1 MKSIKPGVYH
11 DVPFD
16 EYLQWDAI
24 SNSRLGLAKRSAAH
38 FKQGFKSEPTPAMRL
53 GSLVHCGVLEPLAIA
68 KRYCFMPNY
77 SEHPENVTT
86 DGARSFSSATKFVK
100 SMEKQ
105 FRTLHHDKEI
115 VSEPEYDRMVGV
127 AGSLSSSSVVR
138 DLMRSGR
145 PEVSIV
151 WVDEESGLICKLRAD
166 WLHTEQ
172 TQAVVIDVK
181 TTVDGLTFENAIA
194 RYGYHR
200 QMAFYRRGIKAALG
214 LDAMPWIIAVESS
227 SPYLCRV
234 APIADES
241 LRIGESEVDE
251 LLGFIAECRAV
262 DAWPGYSNPDK
273 WRCPGWYANGNREP
287 VELLIGDEVLTV

>member
-1 MKSIKPGVYH
+1 MNSLQPCVYY
-11 DVPFD
+11 DIPFD
-16 EYLQWDAI
+16 EYLQWDAV

-38 FKQGFKSEPTPAMRL
+38 FKQGFKSEPTPSMRL

-68 KRYCFMPNY
+68 KRYCFMPDYAN
-77 SEHPENVTT
+77 HPENVTT

-127 AGSLSSSSVVR
+127 AGSLSGSSVVR

-151 WVDEESGLICKLRAD
+151 WRDDESGLLCKLRAD
-166 WLHTEQ
+166 WLQ
-172 TQAVVIDVK
+172 TNVSRAIVIDVK
-181 TTVDGLTFENAIA
+181 TTVDGLNFENAIV

-200 QMAFYRRGIKAALG
+200 QMAFYIRGIQAALG
-214 LDAMPWIIAVESS
+214 IPATPWIIAVESS

-234 APIADES
+234 APMSQDA
-241 LRIGESEVDE
+241 LTIGDSEVDE

-262 DAWPGYSNPDK
+262 DAWPGYSNPDE
-273 WRCPGWYANGNREP
+273 WSCPSWYANSNREP